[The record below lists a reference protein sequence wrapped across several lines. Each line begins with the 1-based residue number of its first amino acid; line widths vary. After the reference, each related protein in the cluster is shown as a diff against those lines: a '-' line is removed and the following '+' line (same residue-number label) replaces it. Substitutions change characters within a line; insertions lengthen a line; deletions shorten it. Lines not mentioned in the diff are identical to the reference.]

1 MEVSRAPADSPVRS
15 SRHFVALLGV
25 LAGLG
30 AGWGL
35 ASRARPDRAAPERQA
50 AEAPAAVDPA
60 VALGRELFHREWT
73 PGDPR
78 ARGGDGLGPM
88 FTDTSCVACH
98 NLGGSGGGGSASKN
112 IDIVT
117 SLRFASLQRE
127 RRLTPREDDTTPRR
141 QTDNAPDPGVLFAK
155 SPSVVLHRFGTEADF
170 AAWRLG
176 LLSANS
182 SPATSSRPSTAFTRA
197 TTAVKPADMS
207 PVDLARAEIRESSPV
222 VEPVGRGA
230 SLGKWFQRSQRN
242 PSALF
247 GAGLIDAIP
256 DRAILDGEGRKF
268 AGFPEVS
275 GRAVKRRE
283 GRVGRFGWKAQTA
296 SLDEF
301 VLVACSV
308 ELGLEVPGHPQSADP
323 LEPGNRSPGLDL
335 SDADCAALVAY
346 VRRLPAPVVNAESEA
361 VSKGREVF
369 ESIGCAACHTPDLGP
384 AKGLYSDL
392 LLHDM
397 GLDLGDGGS
406 SYGIPSSP
414 GRSGDVV
421 PDSVEWRTPP
431 LWGVRDSGPYL
442 HDGRAETLDQA
453 IAFHGGEAKNS
464 SDRYFGL
471 APSRRWQILAFLG
484 SLVGPGL
491 ADADRHDRLAGD

>member
-1 MEVSRAPADSPVRS
+1 MEVSRAPAGTPQRS
-15 SRHFVALLGV
+15 SRPVFALLGV

-35 ASRARPDRAAPERQA
+35 ASRARPDRAAPERPVA
-50 AEAPAAVDPA
+50 AAIDP
-60 VALGRELFHREWT
+60 VLALGRELFHREWT

-88 FTDTSCVACH
+88 FNDTSCVACH
-98 NLGGSGGGGSASKN
+98 NLGGPGGAGPASKN

-117 SLRFASLQRE
+117 RVLRSGFLPQELSPTRRE
-127 RRLTPREDDTTPRR
+127 GDD
-141 QTDNAPDPGVLFAK
+141 APVPGVLFAK

-170 AAWRLG
+170 AAWRIG

-182 SPATSSRPSTAFTRA
+182 ARPSAPSFRA
-197 TTAVKPADMS
+197 TLPAKPADMS
-207 PVDLARAEIRESSPV
+207 PVDLARAEIRASSPV
-222 VEPVGRGA
+222 VEPVARGA
-230 SLGKWFQRSQRN
+230 SLVRWFQRSQRN

-247 GAGLIDAIP
+247 GTGLIDAIP
-256 DRAILDGEGRKF
+256 DRTILDGEERKY
-268 AGFPEVS
+268 ADFPEIS
-275 GRAVKRRE
+275 GRAVKRRK

-301 VLVACSV
+301 VLAACSV
-308 ELGLEVPGHPQSADP
+308 ELGLEVPGHPQSIDP

-335 SDADCAALVAY
+335 SDSDCAALVGY
-346 VRRLPAPVVNAESEA
+346 VRRLPAPVANEEGEA
-361 VSKGREVF
+361 IGKGREVF
-369 ESIGCAACHTPDLGP
+369 KSIGCATCHTPDLGP

-397 GLDLGDGGS
+397 GLDLGDDGS
-406 SYGIPSSP
+406 SYGIATDS

-421 PDSVEWRTPP
+421 PDSTEWRTPP

-471 APSRRWQILAFLG
+471 APSRRWQLLAFLG
-484 SLVGPGL
+484 SLVAPGP
-491 ADADRHDRLAGD
+491 AGD